1 MVDELALLQR
11 HVGVGGGE
19 VDPDEGGEGPGQ
31 ASQVPAVYPVHSLQ
45 TSSKGQTP
53 CRQRFQFSRLVRCSF
68 QS

>member
-19 VDPDEGGEGPGQ
+19 VDPDEGGERAGE

-45 TSSKGQTP
+45 GSSMGKTP
-53 CRQRFQFSRLVRCSF
+53 HRQQKCYQFLVLSY
-68 QS
+68 